1 MSTVLTHSGQ
11 MTLRSLRALARQPW
25 YVAVT
30 LVQPVIWLLLFGA
43 LFDRVTSIP
52 GFTSDDYIE
61 FLTPGVVILTALF
74 SAGWSGMGIITD
86 IDRGVMDRFLVSP
99 VRRSA
104 LIIGRSA
111 YQALL
116 TVVQSLII
124 LGLGWVAGARWD
136 NPAGTLLVLGAA
148 VLLAASFAALSD
160 ALALVLRREES
171 VIAAVQFVV
180 LPLSFASATFMQLD
194 LAPGWIQAVAR
205 FNPVDWA
212 VQSGRMALTA
222 GADWGAI
229 WPRAGA
235 LVVLTVACAAV
246 ATRAFNAYTRSI

>member
-1 MSTVLTHSGQ
+1 MSTVLVHSGQ

-25 YVAVT
+25 YIAVT

-43 LFDRVTSIP
+43 LFEKVTAIP
-52 GFTSDDYIE
+52 GFGADDYIE
-61 FLTPGVVILTALF
+61 FLTPGVVVLTALF

-86 IDRGVMDRFLVSP
+86 LDRGVMDRFLVSP
-99 VRRSA
+99 VRRGA
-104 LIIGRSA
+104 LISGRGV

-116 TVVQSLII
+116 TTVQSLII
-124 LGLGWVAGARWD
+124 LGLGWVAGARWER
-136 NPAGTLLVLGAA
+136 PAGMLVVLLAA
-148 VLLAASFAALSD
+148 LLLAASFAALSD

-180 LPLSFASATFMQLD
+180 LPASFASATFMQLD

-212 VQSGRMALTA
+212 VQAGRDALTA
-222 GADWGAI
+222 GAAWG
-229 WPRAGA
+229 PVGLRLGA
-235 LVVLTVACAAV
+235 LAVLAVVCSAV
-246 ATRAFNAYTRSI
+246 ATRAFGAYTRSI